1 MALDTDIRGYKVMTV
16 STKLSAVIVLAMGLD
31 LIPRGRFLV
40 AIALGAIALLL
51 AAFTAIADVR
61 VDGEDPGVIAEM
73 N

>member
-1 MALDTDIRGYKVMTV
+1 MPIDTDLRGYKVMTV

-31 LIPRGRFLV
+31 LIPQGRFLV
-40 AIALGAIALLL
+40 AILLGIVALLL